1 MPGPAVRD
9 DANGTVTVT
18 RSPSG
23 TPALIQCLKVEPMNN
38 ARTRRH
44 HHVGAVMALCAGLPV
59 SALAQDQPSA
69 PAVPRNAF
77 YLGVG
82 ASANLADFGTQD
94 VYAVG
99 TSDVFRNGAR
109 ISSGS
114 AAGPG
119 SVGMGTD
126 TAIAPVVQLGYFQRF
141 ADSAWLW
148 GANLNYSY
156 MNASAS
162 VQNARIPQAGSY
174 TPTGSSNAV
183 PFTGNAIVQSYQTEV
198 THQVAL
204 MPYVGRAFEA
214 GGFVYLGAGPTL
226 SRMSTRL
233 NGLIGFADTNGSR
246 SDISGA
252 PQNFGTEGW
261 VLGGAAMVGVTL
273 FFDASW
279 FVDVRYTLSATQRQT
294 GNYASTFS
302 NPNGQDGTLINGT
315 LVGSSS
321 GRFANQGITFT
332 INRAF

>member
-1 MPGPAVRD
+1 
-9 DANGTVTVT
+9 
-18 RSPSG
+18 
-23 TPALIQCLKVEPMNN
+23 MNQSFP
-38 ARTRRH
+38 RRH
-44 HHVGAVMALCAGLPV
+44 ICHAAILAAGMGL
-59 SALAQDQPSA
+59 SA
-69 PAVPRNAF
+69 PALGQNATAAPQMPQHAF
-77 YLGVG
+77 YIGVG
-82 ASANLADFGTQD
+82 GSANLTNFGTQD

-99 TSDVFRNGAR
+99 TSDVFRDGAR

-126 TAIAPVVQLGYFQRF
+126 TVVAPVVQLGYYQRF
-141 ADSAWLW
+141 ADSPWLW
-148 GANLNYSY
+148 GANLNYTY
-156 MNASAS
+156 LNASAS

-174 TPTGSSNAV
+174 TPTGSTTAV
-183 PFTGNAIVQSYQTEV
+183 PFTGNAVVQSYQTEV

-204 MPYVGRAFEA
+204 MPFIGHAFDA

-226 SRMSTRL
+226 SRMTTRL

-261 VLGGAAMVGVTL
+261 VLGGAAMLGVTL

-279 FVDVRYTLSATQRQT
+279 FVDVRYTLSATEKQT

-321 GRFANQGITFT
+321 GRVANQGITFT

>member
-1 MPGPAVRD
+1 MSHRFLQHPA
-9 DANGTVTVT
+9 
-18 RSPSG
+18 
-23 TPALIQCLKVEPMNN
+23 CLV
-38 ARTRRH
+38 
-44 HHVGAVMALCAGLPV
+44 AVLVAGAGLPAASHAQAV
-59 SALAQDQPSA
+59 SAA
-69 PAVPRNAF
+69 PPVPQSAF
-77 YLGVG
+77 YLGLG
-82 ASANLADFGTQD
+82 GSANITNFGTQD

-99 TSDVFRNGAR
+99 TSDVFRDGAR

-126 TAIAPVVQLGYFQRF
+126 TVIAPVVQLGYFQRF
-141 ADSAWLW
+141 TDSAWLW

-156 MNASAS
+156 LNASAS
-162 VQNARIPQAGSY
+162 VRNARIPQAGSY
-174 TPTGSSNAV
+174 TPTGSATPI

-204 MPYVGRAFEA
+204 MPFIGRAFDA

-226 SRMSTRL
+226 SRMSTKL
-233 NGLIGFADTNGSR
+233 NGLVGFADTNGTR

-252 PQNFGTEGW
+252 PQDFGTEGW

-279 FVDVRYTLSATQRQT
+279 FVDVRYMVSVTEDQT

-302 NPNGQDGTLINGT
+302 NPNGTDGTLINGT

-321 GRFANQGITFT
+321 GRAVTQGITFT

>member
-1 MPGPAVRD
+1 MKFAFL
-9 DANGTVTVT
+9 
-18 RSPSG
+18 S
-23 TPALIQCLKVEPMNN
+23 
-38 ARTRRH
+38 RH
-44 HHVGAVMALCAGLPV
+44 HLAGAILATAAGLPV
-59 SALAQDQPSA
+59 AVQAQGPPAA
-69 PAVPRNAF
+69 PPVPQHAF

-82 ASANLADFGTQD
+82 ASANITGFGTQD

-99 TSDVFRNGAR
+99 TSDVFRDGLK

-119 SVGMGTD
+119 TVGMGND

-141 ADSAWLW
+141 TDSDWLW

-156 MNASAS
+156 LNASAS
-162 VQNARIPQAGSY
+162 VPNARIPQAGSY
-174 TPTGSSNAV
+174 TPTGSSTPV
-183 PFTGNAIVQSYQTEV
+183 PFTGNAVVQSYQTEV

-204 MPYVGRAFEA
+204 MPYIGRAFDA

-226 SRMSTRL
+226 SRMSTKL
-233 NGLIGFADTNGSR
+233 NGLIGFADTNGTR

-261 VLGGAAMVGVTL
+261 VFGGAAMVGVTL

-279 FVDVRYTLSATQRQT
+279 FVDVRYTLSRTQRQS

-315 LVGSSS
+315 LVGTSS
-321 GRFANQGITFT
+321 GRATNHGLTFT

>member
-1 MPGPAVRD
+1 MQF
-9 DANGTVTVT
+9 
-18 RSPSG
+18 SPS
-23 TPALIQCLKVEPMNN
+23 
-38 ARTRRH
+38 RH
-44 HHVGAVMALCAGLPV
+44 HRAVATAVAIGAALPAA
-59 SALAQDQPSA
+59 ALAQDRTA
-69 PAVPRNAF
+69 PAVPQHAF

-82 ASANLADFGTQD
+82 ASANLANFGTQD

-99 TSDVFRNGAR
+99 TSDVFRDGAR

-119 SVGMGTD
+119 VVGMGTD

-141 ADSAWLW
+141 TDSAWLW
-148 GANLNYSY
+148 GANLNYTY
-156 MNASAS
+156 LNASSS

-174 TPTGSSNAV
+174 TPTGSSTPI
-183 PFTGNAIVQSYQTEV
+183 PFTGNAVVQSYQTEV

-204 MPYVGRAFEA
+204 MPFIGHAFDA

-226 SRMSTRL
+226 SRMSTKL
-233 NGLIGFADTNGSR
+233 NGLIGFADTNGTR

-261 VLGGAAMVGVTL
+261 VFGGAAMLGVTL

-294 GNYASTFS
+294 GNYASTFL
-302 NPNGQDGTLINGT
+302 NPNGTDGTLINGT
-315 LVGSSS
+315 LVGSSA
-321 GRFANQGITFT
+321 GRLVNQGIAFT

>member
-1 MPGPAVRD
+1 MNR
-9 DANGTVTVT
+9 
-18 RSPSG
+18 
-23 TPALIQCLKVEPMNN
+23 TP
-38 ARTRRH
+38 TRRH
-44 HHVGAVMALCAGLPV
+44 HVIGVVLAAGASLPV
-59 SALAQDQPSA
+59 AALAQDRAAA
-69 PAVPRNAF
+69 PAVPNHAF
-77 YLGVG
+77 YIGLGG
-82 ASANLADFGTQD
+82 SANITNFGTQD

-99 TSDVFRNGAR
+99 TSDVFRDGAK

-119 SVGMGTD
+119 SVGMGND
-126 TAIAPVVQLGYFQRF
+126 TTIAPVVQLGYFQRF
-141 ADSAWLW
+141 TDSAWLW

-156 MNASAS
+156 LNASAS
-162 VQNARIPQAGSY
+162 VRNARIPQAGSY
-174 TPTGSSNAV
+174 TPTGSATPI

-204 MPYVGRAFEA
+204 MPFIGRAFDA

-226 SRMSTRL
+226 SRMSTKL
-233 NGLIGFADTNGSR
+233 NGLVGFADTNGTR

-252 PQNFGTEGW
+252 PQDFGTEGW

-279 FVDVRYTLSATQRQT
+279 FVDVRYMVSVTEDQT

-302 NPNGQDGTLINGT
+302 NPNGTDGTLINGT

-321 GRFANQGITFT
+321 GRAVTQGITFT

>member
-1 MPGPAVRD
+1 
-9 DANGTVTVT
+9 
-18 RSPSG
+18 
-23 TPALIQCLKVEPMNN
+23 MNH
-38 ARTRRH
+38 RLSRRH
-44 HHVGAVMALCAGLPV
+44 RVLGAAVAVAAGFPIA
-59 SALAQDQPSA
+59 ALAQGQPVA
-69 PAVPRNAF
+69 PTIPQRAF

-82 ASANLADFGTQD
+82 ASANLANFGTQD

-99 TSDVFRNGAR
+99 TSDVFRDGAR

-141 ADSAWLW
+141 TDSAWLW
-148 GANLNYSY
+148 GANFNYTY
-156 MNASAS
+156 LNASAS

-174 TPTGSSNAV
+174 TPTGSSTPV

-204 MPYVGRAFEA
+204 MPFIGHAFDA

-226 SRMSTRL
+226 SRMSTKL
-233 NGLIGFADTNGSR
+233 NGLIGFADTNGAR

-261 VLGGAAMVGVTL
+261 VFGGAAMLGVTL

-279 FVDVRYTLSATQRQT
+279 FVDVRYTLSATERQS

-315 LVGSSS
+315 LVGSSA
-321 GRFANQGITFT
+321 GRLVNQGIAFT